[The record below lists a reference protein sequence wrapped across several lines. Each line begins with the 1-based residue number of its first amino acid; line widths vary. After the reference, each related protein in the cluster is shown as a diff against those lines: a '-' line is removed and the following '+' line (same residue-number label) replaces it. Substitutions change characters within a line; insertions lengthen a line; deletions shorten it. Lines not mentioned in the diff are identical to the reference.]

1 MYVISLGSGSSGNA
15 TLFRTANGESLLVDC
30 GLAPAK
36 LLRHLDHFGVSPA
49 DLRATVLTHEHG
61 DHTQSAP
68 VLASRF
74 RVPLYASP
82 TTANDGVIAS
92 LKPRRFPTDA
102 SWQIGGFTFT
112 PYQVPHD
119 AEATYGFMLEADGCR
134 VALFTDLGTGAD
146 ALAPVLGNADLVIVE
161 ANHDRAMLAGG
172 AYPFWLKSRIGGRNG
187 HLSNEQCA
195 DLLVRA
201 LVADRP
207 RDIWLAHLSAHNNT
221 PERAVGTVSTAL
233 AAAGLVH
240 QRVIALPRTTP
251 GPAWELVRAQQLSLW
266 DS

>member
-36 LLRHLDHFGVSPA
+36 LLRHLNHLGVSPT
-49 DLRATVLTHEHG
+49 DLRAIVLTHEHG

-68 VLASRF
+68 VLVSRF

-82 TTANDGVIAS
+82 TTANDGVLAP
-92 LKPRRFPTDA
+92 LRPHRFSTDTA
-102 SWQIGGFTFT
+102 WQIGGFTLT
-112 PYQVPHD
+112 PYRVPHD
-119 AEATYGFMLEADGCR
+119 AEATYGFILEADGCR
-134 VALFTDLGTGAD
+134 IALFTDLGTGVD
-146 ALAPVLGNADLVIVE
+146 ALAPVLGSADLVIVE

-172 AYPFWLKSRIGGRNG
+172 EYPFWLKSRIGGRNG

-201 LVADRP
+201 LALDRP

-221 PERAVGTVSTAL
+221 PERAIKTVATAL
-233 AAAGLVH
+233 TAAGLINQHVT
-240 QRVIALPRTTP
+240 ALPRTTP
-251 GPAWELVRAQQLSLW
+251 GPAWELVRARQLSLW
-266 DS
+266 DA